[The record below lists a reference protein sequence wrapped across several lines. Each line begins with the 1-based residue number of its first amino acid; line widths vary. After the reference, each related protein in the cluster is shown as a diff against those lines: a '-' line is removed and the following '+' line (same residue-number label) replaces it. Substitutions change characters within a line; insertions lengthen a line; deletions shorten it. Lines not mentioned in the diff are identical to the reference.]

1 MLDWLSDQQAVLAPY
16 FFNPHPVAV
25 AAVVAYGLF
34 WARLGPPLTPSRPG
48 AWFGFVAGAGVYSL
62 AQVWVRGEPTIALLD
77 VITENIHPD
86 SVGDAQPLLGALE
99 ALIAGFA
106 EEIVKLLLMLVV
118 IFAMGYPRD
127 PRAVATAAV
136 APALGFALFGANAAL
151 SPSLQELP
159 VDGDLVFP
167 VIAQGLW
174 IGLNIGTAYL
184 LAKGWLTGRLG
195 LYLLYAGLLHAIAAY
210 TTTLASSGWHLVVVT
225 LILAVAA
232 LTAFTGG
239 AGAIPA
245 KR

>member
-1 MLDWLSDQQAVLAPY
+1 MDWLSDQQAVLAPY

-34 WARLGPPLTPSRPG
+34 WARLGPPLRPSRPG
-48 AWFGFVAGAGVYSL
+48 AWFGFAAGAGVY
-62 AQVWVRGEPTIALLD
+62 AMTQVWVRGEPTIAVLD
-77 VITENIHPD
+77 VITQNFYPD
-86 SVGDAQPLLGALE
+86 SVDDAQPLLGALE

-127 PRAVATAAV
+127 PGAVVTAAA

-151 SPSLQELP
+151 SPALQELS
-159 VDGDLVFP
+159 VDGDLAFLI
-167 VIAQGLW
+167 IAQGLW
-174 IGLNIGTAYL
+174 IGLNMGTAYL
-184 LAKGWLTGRLG
+184 LAKGWLSDRLG
-195 LYLLYAGLLHAIAAY
+195 PYLLYAGLLHAIAAY
-210 TTTLASSGWHLVVVT
+210 TATLASLGWHPVVVT
-225 LILAVAA
+225 LILAVTA

-245 KR
+245 RR